1 MMDWFQVDRGW
12 ALSPFLFAAMMD
24 RMTDEIRQET
34 PWIVMFVNDIVM
46 CVEIREQVETSLE
59 RYALITLQKSVCT
72 SHTLCLNSNFV
83 EIIYI

>member
-1 MMDWFQVDRGW
+1 MDWFQVDQGR

-24 RMTDEIRQET
+24 RMTDEIRLET

-46 CVEIREQVETSLE
+46 EIREQVETSLE

-72 SHTLCLNSNFV
+72 SHTLCLNSHFV
-83 EIIYI
+83 EMIYI